1 MMSDLLLEAH
11 GVKKSFA
18 GVPALRNG
26 AIELRPGRVHALC
39 GGNGAGKSTFL
50 NVLTGQL
57 RRDGGSVSVKGK
69 PVDFHSPA
77 QALAAGIAIIT
88 QELSPV
94 LDMTVA
100 ENLYLGREAMRA
112 GGLLVDHARM
122 RHDASALLQRLGFD
136 IEPAARLRS
145 LSLAKRQLVEIAK
158 AISRDGEI
166 LIMDEP
172 TSAIGEAETE
182 VLFKAIRQLTAHG
195 VGVVYVSHRFSE
207 IFTIAQDYT
216 VLRDGARVESG
227 LIADITRERLIQ
239 LIVGASVTRAQ
250 RDASAADKPTLL
262 HARGFSRRGKFQD
275 IELKVGRGEILG
287 LYGLMG
293 AGRTEFVNALYGLDK
308 RDAGTLAIDGHEV
321 KVRHPQDAIAH
332 GIALLTEDRKDSGLV
347 GVRSVRENIALSSLR
362 AYSTSWFGMVSRR
375 RERGALLGMIDR
387 FRIRLASPELAV
399 QKLSGG
405 NQQKVVLSRCLLNQ
419 PRILLCDEPT
429 RGIDEGTKQQIYRFL
444 GDFVAQGQCAIVVS
458 SELDEILQVSDRIAV
473 FRRGRVVAQLAR
485 AEASHET
492 LTHLAS

>member
-1 MMSDLLLEAH
+1 MESLLLHAE

-18 GVPALRNG
+18 GVPALRDG
-26 AIELRPGRVHALC
+26 GIEVRPGRVHALC

-57 RRDGGSVSVKGK
+57 RRDGGSVFVRGQS
-69 PVDFHSPA
+69 VDFHSPA

-100 ENLYLGREAMRA
+100 ENLYLGRESLRA
-112 GGLLVDHARM
+112 AGLVVDHARM
-122 RHDASALLQRLGFD
+122 RRDAAALLERLGFD
-136 IEPAARLRS
+136 IPPAARLRS

-207 IFTIAQDYT
+207 IFTIADDYT
-216 VLRDGARVESG
+216 VFRDGQRIESG

-239 LIVGASVTRAQ
+239 LIVGGSVTRAQ
-250 RDASAADKPTLL
+250 RGASTGDQPTML
-262 HARGFSRRGKFQD
+262 HARGYSRRGKFQD

-293 AGRTEFVNALYGLDK
+293 AGRTEFVNALYGLD
-308 RDAGTLAIDGHEV
+308 RADAGTLSIDGQEV
-321 KVRHPQDAIAH
+321 RIGGPQDAIAH

-347 GVRSVRENIALSSLR
+347 GVRPVRENIALSSLKSVSR
-362 AYSTSWFGMVSRR
+362 LGFVSRR
-375 RERGALLGMIDR
+375 RERSAVQSMIQR

-405 NQQKVVLSRCLLNQ
+405 NQQKVVLSRCLLNK

-429 RGIDEGTKQQIYRFL
+429 RGIDEGTKQQIYQFL
-444 GDFVAQGQCAIVVS
+444 GDFVAQDQCAIVVS
-458 SELDEILQVSDRIAV
+458 SELDAILQVSDRIAV
-473 FRRGRVVAQLAR
+473 FRRGRIVAELAR

>member
-1 MMSDLLLEAH
+1 MEQLLLHAD
-11 GVKKSFA
+11 GVTKHFA

-26 AIELRPGRVHALC
+26 GIDVRPGRVHALC

-57 RRDGGSVSVKGK
+57 RRDGGNVLVGGK
-69 PVDFHSPA
+69 PVDFHTPA

-100 ENLYLGREAMRA
+100 ENLYLGREPMRA
-112 GGLLVDHARM
+112 AGLIVDHAAMARN
-122 RHDASALLQRLGFD
+122 AGVLLQRLGFD
-136 IEPAARLRS
+136 IEPTARLRS
-145 LSLAKRQLVEIAK
+145 LSLAKRQLIEIAK
-158 AISRDGEI
+158 AISRDGQI

-172 TSAIGEAETE
+172 TSAIGEAETA

-207 IFTIAQDYT
+207 IFTIADDYT
-216 VLRDGARVESG
+216 VFRDGQRVESG
-227 LIADITRERLIQ
+227 LIADITRDRLIQ
-239 LIVGASVTRAQ
+239 LIVGGVVTRAQ
-250 RDASAADKPTLL
+250 RDSSGDKPTML
-262 HARGFSRRGKFQD
+262 HAQGYSRKGKFQD
-275 IELKVGRGEILG
+275 IEVKVGRGEILG
-287 LYGLMG
+287 IYGLMG
-293 AGRTEFVNALYGLDK
+293 AGRTEFVNALYGLDQA
-308 RDAGTLAIDGHEV
+308 DSGSLSIDGKAV
-321 KVRHPQDAIAH
+321 DVRHPHDAIAH
-332 GIALLTEDRKDSGLV
+332 GIALLTEDRKDNGLV
-347 GVRSVRENIALSSLR
+347 GVRSVRENISLSSLKSLSR
-362 AYSTSWFGMVSRR
+362 LGFVSRR
-375 RERGALLGMIDR
+375 REHKAVQNMIER
-387 FRIRLASPELAV
+387 FRIRLASAELAV

-429 RGIDEGTKQQIYRFL
+429 RGIDEGTKQQIYQFL
-444 GDFVAQGQCAIVVS
+444 GDFVSEGKCAIVVS
-458 SELDEILQVSDRIAV
+458 SELDEILQVSDRIVV
-473 FRRGRVVAQLAR
+473 FRRGRIVAELTR